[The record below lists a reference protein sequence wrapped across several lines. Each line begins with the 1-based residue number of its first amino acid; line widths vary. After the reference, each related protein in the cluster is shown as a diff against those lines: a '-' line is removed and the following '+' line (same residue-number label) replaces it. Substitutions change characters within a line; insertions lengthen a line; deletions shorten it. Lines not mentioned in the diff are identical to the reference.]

1 MAWRGTRRQRI
12 TARHLGVA
20 LAVLLTAALASSL
33 WLTHAQPDHAPP
45 YTARVAEVVGQA
57 LRIDDDGAEQRSS
70 QLAAASTTKVGDV
83 VRTRPGARLSLR
95 RPGGLAIHVGP
106 ATEAVWDS
114 HDALRVVRGVVYIE
128 TESNA
133 SRDELVVLTHAGRI
147 HHIGTRFGVEVSDR
161 LVRVSVR
168 DGLVRITAA
177 QEATELPAGR
187 LGLLRPGSPLAA
199 LPLSVDEGPW
209 NWMQGKAPRFAIEGR
224 SLREVANEL
233 AAAAGMA
240 LNWPAD
246 IVQEAD
252 ALQLHGPSLQLSPRT
267 ALDAV
272 LMTTRF
278 TLREAGQDAE
288 GTARLEVVAP

>member
-1 MAWRGTRRQRI
+1 M
-12 TARHLGVA
+12 L
-20 LAVLLTAALASSL
+20 
-33 WLTHAQPDHAPP
+33 
-45 YTARVAEVVGQA
+45 
-57 LRIDDDGAEQRSS
+57 
-70 QLAAASTTKVGDV
+70 
-83 VRTRPGARLSLR
+83 RTRPGARLSLR
-95 RPGGLAIHVGP
+95 RPGGLAIHLGP

-147 HHIGTRFGVEVSDR
+147 HHIGTRYGVEVSDR

-177 QEATELPAGR
+177 QEVTDVPAGR
-187 LGLLRPGSPLAA
+187 LGLLRPGSRLAA
-199 LPLSVDEGPW
+199 APLSADEGPW

-224 SLREVANEL
+224 SLREVASEL
-233 AAAAGMA
+233 AAAAGMS
-240 LNWPAD
+240 LNWSTD
-246 IVQEAD
+246 IAQEAD
-252 ALQLHGPSLQLSPRT
+252 ALQLHGPSLQMPPRT

-278 TLREAGQDAE
+278 ALREAGQDAD
-288 GTARLEVVAP
+288 GSARLDVVAP